1 MTITAIVSFATLLIG
16 FILAWILKGKQAPA
30 DTIILKNNYDQVLSA
45 QKEQNELIE
54 KLRASEKEAQSQA
67 TIFETR
73 YQQQEQELQLT
84 RAHLQQSQDITSK
97 LQSAIAGNAVKQ
109 QAAEDTAIELQQ
121 QVIQLK
127 SAIKEAEET
136 LRKAQQDSGL
146 QQQEIFGLRIQLQN
160 ATEKISE
167 LQAASHKK
175 ETDLTTAFSENR
187 QSQATI
193 IELKAALDTKET
205 ELQLL
210 RQNMTQQETRI
221 AELNQTQLLEF
232 RNIANKILEDNTQK
246 FTTVNEEKMNAVL
259 SPFKTS
265 ITEFKKK
272 VEDTYDLESKERFA
286 LGKEIDKLV
295 KQSSE
300 VSLQA
305 ANLTN
310 ALKNNN
316 KQQGNF
322 GEMILESI
330 LENSGL
336 IKGTQYVTQEYL
348 KDNAGRTIKDE
359 SGNALQPDV
368 MIICPDKRRIIID
381 SKISLLDYEVYVNAE
396 TKDAATIAL
405 NKHVQSVKNHI
416 IQLSKKNYPKYA
428 EALDYVLMFMP
439 VEPAFLEALKAD
451 TNLWK
456 FAYDKGI
463 VLVSP
468 TNLLA
473 VLKIIQEM
481 WKVDSRNQNAEEI
494 AKKAGE
500 VYDKFANFLENFD
513 IIGSAL
519 KTANSAYDDG
529 YKQLATGKGNFSQK
543 VQQLKDMGGRTQK
556 SISDTFLKEV

>member
-1 MTITAIVSFATLLIG
+1 
-16 FILAWILKGKQAPA
+16 
-30 DTIILKNNYDQVLSA
+30 
-45 QKEQNELIE
+45 
-54 KLRASEKEAQSQA
+54 
-67 TIFETR
+67 
-73 YQQQEQELQLT
+73 
-84 RAHLQQSQDITSK
+84 
-97 LQSAIAGNAVKQ
+97 
-109 QAAEDTAIELQQ
+109 
-121 QVIQLK
+121 
-127 SAIKEAEET
+127 
-136 LRKAQQDSGL
+136 
-146 QQQEIFGLRIQLQN
+146 
-160 ATEKISE
+160 
-167 LQAASHKK
+167 
-175 ETDLTTAFSENR
+175 
-187 QSQATI
+187 
-193 IELKAALDTKET
+193 
-205 ELQLL
+205 
-210 RQNMTQQETRI
+210 
-221 AELNQTQLLEF
+221 
-232 RNIANKILEDNTQK
+232 
-246 FTTVNEEKMNAVL
+246 VL